1 MVTAVENQ
9 HFSYP
14 IGNSEDQEIQ
24 GPGQKK
30 VGSPQVSF
38 NLQDPQSG
46 PAQNTSGKSF
56 APDLERPQPR
66 SSDELVALLL
76 TIKSKSSNEQIE
88 SSQQDIQLNR
98 TKQNQKHDEMLD
110 QIQKSIEA
118 GDKAKKG
125 GLFGK
130 IFGWIANIATAIAG
144 AVMIATG
151 VGAIAGAAML
161 ALAVDSM
168 VGAATGHSLM
178 GEMTKGI
185 AKGLQAMGMDESVA
199 NIVAGVVTAAV
210 TIAVCVG
217 ASMASAAK
225 AGSGLITRLASS
237 PEQMQKIQVAGAQ
250 VKNVASATAGTSAI
264 GGGASQ
270 ITTGVYKK
278 QATDARANQMDMKK
292 ELAKL
297 QAAMEAEQDR
307 LKEVISKLNEG
318 VSRILQIMGNDHS
331 TRMQISRNMV

>member
-1 MVTAVENQ
+1 MVKVGDNQ
-9 HFSYP
+9 QFNYP
-14 IGNSEDQEIQ
+14 VGNPDNQDVQLS
-24 GPGQKK
+24 GQKK
-30 VGSPQVSF
+30 LGPLPVSL
-38 NLQDPQSG
+38 NVLESKTG
-46 PAQNTSGKSF
+46 PAPNALGKSF
-56 APDLERPQPR
+56 AADLAPPTLL

-76 TIKSKSSNEQIE
+76 TIKSKSSNEQIAA
-88 SSQQDIQLNR
+88 SQQDIELNR
-98 TKQNQKHDEMLD
+98 TKQDQKHADMKE

-118 GDKAKKG
+118 GEKAKKG

-130 IFGWIANIATAIAG
+130 IFGWIASIAAVVMAVTAVGVVAG
-144 AVMIATG
+144 AVM
-151 VGAIAGAAML
+151 L
-161 ALAVDSM
+161 ALAADSM

-178 GEMTKGI
+178 GAMTKGI

-210 TIAVCVG
+210 MVAVCVG
-217 ASMASAAK
+217 ASMASASK
-225 AGSGLITRLASS
+225 AGSSIISKLASS
-237 PEQMQKIQVAGAQ
+237 TSQVQKIQLAAAKVGNIAAFTGG
-250 VKNVASATAGTSAI
+250 VASV

-307 LKEVISKLNEG
+307 LKEVIAKLNEG